1 MASQH
6 ARYDSSSSPH
16 ITLYLRGGANLHT
29 FIMMNLRGI
38 ILLFLVL
45 CGTVFGTCAN
55 DYYHHLDELISRHDA
70 LVASKKA
77 AINNIKKTLPS
88 PSNDPAT
95 LNREYD
101 INNTLYREY
110 LEFQNDSAQKYARRN
125 IDIAKRL
132 GDSSKITDSHL
143 NLMHLLNKAYL
154 LDEVETLVDDIDT
167 TSMNKDQKLF
177 YYKILSDMCMFRMEF
192 NKGSDYEKSYQHRLT
207 NYRLKIAT
215 LSEPGSERHTLYQ
228 ANYLNDTGKTRD
240 AIALLENMLKH
251 YHSGDRTF
259 SVITSTLAYYYSL
272 LGDTDKQKQLLAMSA
287 ASDIEG
293 CIMENSA
300 LRQLA
305 DRLFDEGDI
314 DRAYRYINISVA
326 DANFYGTRL
335 RNVQASQLVPRIINA
350 YQEKQEKNQR
360 HMLGFIIALSAL
372 ALLLVAGFIGTTL
385 LYRRY
390 RHLSESRKVINDRL
404 NSTVEE
410 LEATNQQ
417 LQERDKI
424 KEQYLGRFLTF
435 SSALID
441 KNEKQRKVM
450 NRLAMQDRLKELKA
464 QLKSPHFDYE
474 NATLF
479 YQNFDSAF
487 LTIYPD
493 FIEAVNNL
501 LVQGQQ
507 IEPKEGEQ
515 LTRELRILALLRL
528 GITDNKEIASILRAS
543 IATIYTY
550 RSRLKARAKSKDT
563 FEDDIKHIQ
572 ALA

>member
-1 MASQH
+1 
-6 ARYDSSSSPH
+6 
-16 ITLYLRGGANLHT
+16 
-29 FIMMNLRGI
+29 MMYLRGI
-38 ILLFLVL
+38 ILLISAL
-45 CGTVFGTCAN
+45 CGTFLGICAN
-55 DYYHHLDELISRHDA
+55 DYYDHLDELISRHDA

-77 AINNIKKTLPS
+77 AIEKVKNTLPS
-88 PSNDPAT
+88 PSTNPAV
-95 LNREYD
+95 LNNEYD
-101 INNTLYREY
+101 INNTLYKEY
-110 LEFQNDSAQKYARRN
+110 LEFQNDSAQKYVRRN
-125 IDIAKRL
+125 IDIAKLL
-132 GDSSKITDSHL
+132 GDNSKVTDSRL

-154 LDEVETLVDDIDT
+154 LDEAETLVHDIDT
-167 TSMNKDQKLF
+167 TSMSKEQKLF

-192 NKGSDYEKSYQHRLT
+192 NMGSSYEKLYQQRLT
-207 NYRLKIAT
+207 DYRLKIAT
-215 LSEPGSERHTLYQ
+215 LSEPGSERNRLYQ
-228 ANYLNDTGKTRD
+228 ANYLNDTGKTRE
-240 AIALLENMLKH
+240 AIALLEEMLKE
-251 YHSGDRTF
+251 YHSGNRTY
-259 SVITSTLAYYYSL
+259 SVITSTLAFYYSL
-272 LGDTDKQKQLLAMSA
+272 LGNSEKQKHLLAMSA

-305 DRLFDEGDI
+305 DLLFDEGDI
-314 DRAYRYINISVA
+314 DRAYRYINISVS

-350 YQEKQEKNQR
+350 YQEKQEHNYR
-360 HMLGFIIALSAL
+360 TMRNFIIALSVL

-390 RHLSESRKVINDRL
+390 RRLSESRKVINDRL
-404 NSTVEE
+404 NSTVEQ
-410 LEATNQQ
+410 LETTNQQ

-441 KNEKQRKVM
+441 KNETQRKAM
-450 NRLAMQDRLKELKA
+450 NRLAMEDNLKELKS

-487 LTIYPD
+487 LNIYPN
-493 FIEAVNNL
+493 FIDAVNSL

-515 LTRELRILALLRL
+515 LTRELRILALIRL

-550 RSRLKARAKSKDT
+550 RSRLKARAKNKDT
-563 FEDDIKHIQ
+563 FEDDIKRIQ
-572 ALA
+572 ALS

>member
-1 MASQH
+1 
-6 ARYDSSSSPH
+6 
-16 ITLYLRGGANLHT
+16 
-29 FIMMNLRGI
+29 MMYLRGI
-38 ILLFLVL
+38 ILLISAL
-45 CGTVFGTCAN
+45 CGTFLEICAN
-55 DYYHHLDELISRHDA
+55 DYYDHLDELISRHDA

-77 AINNIKKTLPS
+77 AIEKVKNTLPA
-88 PSNDPAT
+88 PSTNPAV
-95 LNREYD
+95 LNNEYD
-101 INNTLYREY
+101 INNTLYKEY
-110 LEFQNDSAQKYARRN
+110 LEFQNDSAQKYVRRN
-125 IDIAKRL
+125 IDIAKLL
-132 GDSSKITDSHL
+132 GDNSKVTDSRL

-154 LDEVETLVDDIDT
+154 LDEAETLVHDIDT
-167 TSMNKDQKLF
+167 TSMSKEQQLF

-192 NKGSDYEKSYQHRLT
+192 NMGSSYEKLYQQRLT
-207 NYRLKIAT
+207 DYRLKIAT
-215 LSEPGSERHTLYQ
+215 LSEPGSERNRLYQ
-228 ANYLNDTGKTRD
+228 ANYLNDTGKTRE
-240 AIALLENMLKH
+240 AIALLEEMLKE
-251 YHSGDRTF
+251 YHSGDRTY
-259 SVITSTLAYYYSL
+259 SVITSTLAFYYSL
-272 LGDTDKQKQLLAMSA
+272 LGDHEKQKQLLAMSA

-305 DRLFDEGDI
+305 DLLFDEGDI
-314 DRAYRYINISVA
+314 DRAYRYINISVS

-350 YQEKQEKNQR
+350 YQEKQEHNYR
-360 HMLGFIIALSAL
+360 TMRNFIIALSVL

-390 RHLSESRKVINDRL
+390 RRLSESRKVINDRL
-404 NSTVEE
+404 NSTVEQ
-410 LEATNQQ
+410 LESTNQQ

-441 KNEKQRKVM
+441 KNETQRKAM
-450 NRLAMQDRLKELKA
+450 NRLAMEDNLKELKS

-487 LTIYPD
+487 LNIYPN
-493 FIEAVNNL
+493 FIDAVNSL

-515 LTRELRILALLRL
+515 LTRELRILALIRL
-528 GITDNKEIASILRAS
+528 GITDNKQIASIIRAS
-543 IATIYTY
+543 IATIYT
-550 RSRLKARAKSKDT
+550 
-563 FEDDIKHIQ
+563 
-572 ALA
+572 

>member
-1 MASQH
+1 MK
-6 ARYDSSSSPH
+6 
-16 ITLYLRGGANLHT
+16 
-29 FIMMNLRGI
+29 LRGI
-38 ILLFLVL
+38 ILLFLAL
-45 CGTVFGTCAN
+45 CGTVLGTCAN
-55 DYYHHLDELISRHDA
+55 DYYGHLDELISRHDA

-77 AINNIKKTLPS
+77 AIEKVKNTLPA
-88 PSNDPAT
+88 PSTNPAV
-95 LNREYD
+95 LNKEYD

-125 IDIAKRL
+125 INIAKQL
-132 GDSSKITDSHL
+132 GDSSKVTDSRL

-154 LDEVETLVDDIDT
+154 LDEAETLVHDIDT
-167 TSMNKDQKLF
+167 TIMSKEQKLF

-192 NKGSDYEKSYQHRLT
+192 NMGSSYEKLYQQRLT
-207 NYRLKIAT
+207 DYRLKIST
-215 LSEPGSERHTLYQ
+215 LSEPGSERNRLYH
-228 ANYLNDTGKTRD
+228 ANYLNDTGKTRE
-240 AIALLENMLKH
+240 AIALLEDMLKE
-251 YHSGDRTF
+251 YNSGDRTY
-259 SVITSTLAYYYSL
+259 SVITSTLAFYYSL
-272 LGDTDKQKQLLAMSA
+272 LGDHEKQKQLLAMSA

-305 DRLFDEGDI
+305 DILFDEGDI

-350 YQEKQEKNQR
+350 YQEKQEHNYR
-360 HMLGFIIALSAL
+360 TLRNFIIALSVL

-390 RHLSESRKVINDRL
+390 RRLSDSRKRINDRL
-404 NSTVEE
+404 NSTVEQ
-410 LEATNQQ
+410 LETTNQQ

-441 KNEKQRKVM
+441 KNETQRKAM
-450 NRLAMQDRLKELKA
+450 NRLAMEDNLKELKS

-487 LTIYPD
+487 LNIYPN

-501 LVQGQQ
+501 LEQDQC

-515 LTRELRILALLRL
+515 LTRELRILALIRL

-550 RSRLKARAKSKDT
+550 RSRLKARAKNKDT
-563 FEDDIKHIQ
+563 FEDDIKRIQ
-572 ALA
+572 ALS